1 MIESIEGVAFVE
13 RVDGVEADPSTPPD
27 LLVEVPHGADERA
40 QYDALASRMR
50 GRLPD
55 DLHEFFH
62 ANTDLGAWELG
73 RWVAHE
79 LVRRDPHRSARL
91 IRCLLPRTL
100 VDTNRVLEADGLTR
114 GLPSYIEDPQDR
126 ALLSALHARYVALA
140 EAAVDEVGRA
150 GGFLLLP
157 HTYGPRTMGIEQVDE
172 SIVHALRAAWAP
184 EAWASWPVRP
194 DVDLINRDPD
204 GVEHTPP
211 GLCQA
216 LIDAYAE
223 VALAAVEATTYSLHP
238 ASQGARF
245 ATRYSGQ
252 SLCVEVR
259 RDLLVD
265 RFHLL
270 EPNWL
275 DPTKVRR
282 AARPMVDPI
291 RAWLD
296 QR

>member
-1 MIESIEGVAFVE
+1 MIESIPGVAFVE
-13 RVDGVEADPSTPPD
+13 RFDGAEADLAAPPD

-40 QYDALASRMR
+40 HYDALASQMQ

-73 RWVAHE
+73 RWVAE
-79 LVRRDPHRSARL
+79 KLVRRDPRRSARL
-91 IRCLLPRTL
+91 VRCLLPRTL
-100 VDTNRVLEADGLTR
+100 VDTNRVLDADGLTQ
-114 GLPSYIEDPQDR
+114 GLPSYIEDPRDR
-126 ALLSALHARYVALA
+126 ELLMSLHGRYVALA
-140 EAAVDEVGRA
+140 EAAVEEVGSA

-157 HTYGPRTMGIEQVDE
+157 HTYGPRTMGIDAVDAN
-172 SIVHALRAAWAP
+172 IVANLRAAWAP
-184 EAWASWPVRP
+184 EAWAGWPLRP
-194 DVDLINRDPD
+194 EVDLINRDPD
-204 GVEHTPP
+204 GTEHAPP
-211 GLCQA
+211 GLCQQ

-223 VALAAVEATTYSLHP
+223 VALEAVEAQTYTLHP

-252 SLCVEVR
+252 ALCLEVR

-270 EPNWL
+270 EPSWL
-275 DPTKVRR
+275 DHTKIQR
-282 AARPMVDPI
+282 AARPLVEPI

-296 QR
+296 RR

>member
-13 RVDGVEADPSTPPD
+13 RIDGAEADPSAPPD

-40 QYDALASRMR
+40 HYDALASRMQ

-73 RWVAHE
+73 RWVAHD
-79 LVRRDPHRSARL
+79 LVRRDPRRSARL
-91 IRCLLPRTL
+91 VRCLLPRTF
-100 VDTNRVLEADGLTR
+100 VDTNRVLDADGLTR
-114 GLPSYIEDPQDR
+114 GLPSYIEDPRDR
-126 ALLSALHARYVALA
+126 ALLTSLHARYVALA

-157 HTYGPRTMGIEQVDE
+157 HTYGPRTMGIDRVDAN
-172 SIVHALRAAWAP
+172 IVPALRAAWQP
-184 EAWASWPVRP
+184 EAWASWPLRP
-194 DVDLINRDPD
+194 EVDLINRDPE
-204 GVEHTPP
+204 GNEHTSP
-211 GLCQA
+211 GLCAA
-216 LIDAYAE
+216 LIEAYAQ
-223 VALAAVEATTYSLHP
+223 VALEAVEATTYTLHP

-245 ATRYSGQ
+245 AVRYSGQ
-252 SLCVEVR
+252 SLCLEVR

-270 EPNWL
+270 EPSWP
-275 DPTKVRR
+275 DHTKIRR

-296 QR
+296 RR